1 MFHVKHPNQYKHQT
15 MDKEKIEKVKNLIRT
30 IPDFPTKGIMFRD
43 LTTAFKNPEGIAIIA
58 EDIEEKYSHLGVTK
72 VVGIEARGFIG
83 GSILAHELGAGFVPL
98 RKPGKLPADTI
109 SKTYAKEYG
118 TDTIEIHRDAI
129 SEDDVVVLHDDV
141 LATGGTMAAAVE
153 LVKSLHPKKIYVNFI
168 IELEALHGR
177 DALPDDVE
185 VTSLIKY

>member
-1 MFHVKHPNQYKHQT
+1 
-15 MDKEKIEKVKNLIRT
+15 MDKEKIEKVKSLIRT

-58 EDIEEKYSHLGVTK
+58 EDIEEKYAHLGVTK

-129 SEDDVVVLHDDV
+129 TPDDVVVIHDDL
-141 LATGGTMAAAVE
+141 LATGGTMLAAYD
-153 LVKSLHPKKIYVNFI
+153 LVKSFSPKKIYLSFVCSLAYLNGIKVF
-168 IELEALHGR
+168 
-177 DALPDDVE
+177 PKDVE
-185 VTSLIKY
+185 VTSLFEFFE

>member
-1 MFHVKHPNQYKHQT
+1 
-15 MDKEKIEKVKNLIRT
+15 MDKEKIEKVKSLIRT

-58 EDIEEKYSHLGVTK
+58 EDIEEKYAHLGVTK

-129 SEDDVVVLHDDV
+129 TPDDVVVNHHHIVGGDSRRFARHRRHYACCLRTGEVDEPEEDLHRFHRR
-141 LATGGTMAAAVE
+141 TFGTRGQ
-153 LVKSLHPKKIYVNFI
+153 KTFPC
-168 IELEALHGR
+168 
-177 DALPDDVE
+177 
-185 VTSLIKY
+185 

>member
-1 MFHVKHPNQYKHQT
+1 
-15 MDKEKIEKVKNLIRT
+15 MDKEKIEKVKSLIRT

-58 EDIEEKYSHLGVTK
+58 EDIEEKYAHLGVTK

-109 SKTYAKEYG
+109 
-118 TDTIEIHRDAI
+118 EIHRDAI
-129 SEDDVVVLHDDV
+129 TPDDVVVIHDDL
-141 LATGGTMAAAVE
+141 LATGGTMLAAYE
-153 LVKSLHPKKIYVNFI
+153 LVKSMNPKKIYIDFIVELSALEGRKLFPAEVPVNAMI
-168 IELEALHGR
+168 
-177 DALPDDVE
+177 V
-185 VTSLIKY
+185 Y